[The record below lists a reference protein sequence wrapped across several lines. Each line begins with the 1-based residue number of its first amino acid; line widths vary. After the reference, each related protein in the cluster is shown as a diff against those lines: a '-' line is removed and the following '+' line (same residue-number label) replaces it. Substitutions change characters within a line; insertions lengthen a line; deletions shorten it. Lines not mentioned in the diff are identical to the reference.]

1 MIALGR
7 RKPFARPPGRFERQ
21 LVPILS
27 VMIASLA
34 PLLPEISTAAVLP
47 PFGFMVLLG
56 WRLLRDDLWPVWVA
70 LPLGLFDD
78 IFSGQPLGSAMALWT
93 ISFLAI
99 DLIDTRFV
107 WRDHW
112 QDWGIAAFAI
122 AAELTLALGIAHLT
136 GGAMSAVFL
145 LPQFAVSILLFPLI
159 ARVCAM
165 LDRFRLA
172 R

>member
-7 RKPFARPPGRFERQ
+7 QSPFAPPPGAFERQ
-21 LVPILS
+21 LIPVVS
-27 VMIASLA
+27 VMLASLA
-34 PLLPEISTAAVLP
+34 PLLPDIATAPLLP
-47 PFGFMVLLG
+47 PLGFMVLLS

-93 ISFLAI
+93 IAFLII
-99 DLIDTRFV
+99 DVVNSQLV

-112 QDWGIAAFAI
+112 QDWGIAALAI
-122 AAELTLALGIAHLT
+122 TGELVLSLGIARLT
-136 GGAMSAVFL
+136 GGAMPIVLLVPQIVVSA
-145 LPQFAVSILLFPLI
+145 LLFPI
-159 ARVCAM
+159 VARGCAF
-165 LDRFRLA
+165 LDRLRFA

>member
-1 MIALGR
+1 MIALR
-7 RKPFARPPGRFERQ
+7 RRSSFGPPPGAVERQ
-21 LVPILS
+21 IVPILS
-27 VMIASLA
+27 VMIASLT
-34 PLLPEISTAAVLP
+34 PLLPEIWTAPILP

-93 ISFLAI
+93 IAFLVI
-99 DLIDTRFV
+99 DVIDSRLV

-112 QDWGIAAFAI
+112 QDWGIAALAI
-122 AAELTLALGIAHLT
+122 AGELVLALGIAHIT
-136 GGAMSAVFL
+136 GGAMPVLLL
-145 LPQFAVSILLFPLI
+145 LPQILVSVLLFPI
-159 ARVCAM
+159 VARLCAT

>member
-7 RKPFARPPGRFERQ
+7 RSPFAPPPGAFERQ
-21 LVPILS
+21 ILPVGS

-34 PLLPEISTAAVLP
+34 PLLPEISTAPTLP
-47 PFGFMVLLG
+47 PLGFMVLLA

-78 IFSGQPLGSAMALWT
+78 LFSGQPIGSAMALWT
-93 ISFLAI
+93 IAFLAI
-99 DLIDTRFV
+99 DVIDTRLV

-112 QDWGIAAFAI
+112 QDWGLAAVAI
-122 AAELTLALGIAHLT
+122 TAELVLALGIARVT
-136 GGAMSAVFL
+136 GGSMPIFLL
-145 LPQFAVSILLFPLI
+145 LPQILVSILLFPLV
-159 ARVCAM
+159 ARYCAM

>member
-1 MIALGR
+1 MIALVR
-7 RKPFARPPGRFERQ
+7 RSAFAPPPGAFERQ
-21 LVPILS
+21 LIPIGS
-27 VMIASLA
+27 VLIASLT
-34 PLLPEISTAAVLP
+34 PLLPEIATAPVLP

-93 ISFLAI
+93 ISFLVI
-99 DLIDTRFV
+99 DLIDSRFV

-112 QDWGIAAFAI
+112 QDWGIATLAI
-122 AAELTLALGIAHLT
+122 GAQLSLALGIAHVT
-136 GGAMSAVFL
+136 GGAMPFVLL
-145 LPQFAVSILLFPLI
+145 LPQIVVSALLFPMV
-159 ARVCAM
+159 ARLCAM
-165 LDRFRLA
+165 LDRVRLA

>member
-1 MIALGR
+1 VIGLGR
-7 RKPFARPPGRFERQ
+7 RSAFAPPPGAFERQ
-21 LVPILS
+21 LVPIGS
-27 VMIASLA
+27 VMLASLA
-34 PLLPEISTAAVLP
+34 PLLPEIATAPILP

-99 DLIDTRFV
+99 DLINSRFV

-112 QDWGIAAFAI
+112 QDWGIAVIAI
-122 AAELTLALGIAHLT
+122 AAELTLALGIAHIT
-136 GGAMSAVFL
+136 GGAMPFVLL
-145 LPQFAVSILLFPLI
+145 LPQIAVSALVFPLV
-159 ARVCAM
+159 ARVCAF
-165 LDRFRLA
+165 LDRVRLA

>member
-7 RKPFARPPGRFERQ
+7 RSPFAPPPGAFERQ
-21 LVPILS
+21 LLPIVS
-27 VMIASLA
+27 VMVASLA
-34 PLLPEISTAAVLP
+34 PLLPEISTAPALP
-47 PFGFMVLLG
+47 PFGFMMLLS
-56 WRLLRDDLWPVWVA
+56 WRLLRDDLWPVWIA

-78 IFSGQPLGSAMALWT
+78 FFSGQPLGSAMALWT

-99 DLIDTRFV
+99 DLIDSRLV

-112 QDWGIAAFAI
+112 QDWGVATLAI
-122 AAELTLALGIAHLT
+122 AAELVLALGIARIT
-136 GGAMSAVFL
+136 GGAMPVVLL
-145 LPQFAVSILLFPLI
+145 LPQIIVSALLFPLL
-159 ARVCAM
+159 ARVCAT

>member
-7 RKPFARPPGRFERQ
+7 RSPFAPPPGAIERQ
-21 LVPILS
+21 IVPIGS

-34 PLLPEISTAAVLP
+34 PLLPEISTAPLLP
-47 PFGFMVLLG
+47 PLGFMMLLA

-78 IFSGQPLGSAMALWT
+78 LFSGQPLGSAMALWT
-93 ISFLAI
+93 IAFLAI
-99 DLIDTRFV
+99 DIINSQLV

-112 QDWGIAAFAI
+112 QDWGIAALAI
-122 AAELTLALGIAHLT
+122 AGELILALGIARLT
-136 GGAMSAVFL
+136 GGGMPIIL
-145 LPQFAVSILLFPLI
+145 LVPQIAVSVLLFPMV
-159 ARVCAM
+159 ARVCAV

>member
-7 RKPFARPPGRFERQ
+7 QSPFAPPPGAFERQ
-21 LVPILS
+21 LIPVVS
-27 VMIASLA
+27 VMLASLA
-34 PLLPEISTAAVLP
+34 PLLPDIATAPLLP
-47 PFGFMVLLG
+47 PFGFMVLLS

-93 ISFLAI
+93 ITFLII
-99 DLIDTRFV
+99 DVINNQLV

-112 QDWGIAAFAI
+112 QDWGIAALAI
-122 AAELTLALGIAHLT
+122 AGELVLSLGIARLT
-136 GGAMSAVFL
+136 GGAMPVVLLVPQIVVSA
-145 LPQFAVSILLFPLI
+145 LLFPI
-159 ARVCAM
+159 VARGCAF
-165 LDRFRLA
+165 LDRLRFA